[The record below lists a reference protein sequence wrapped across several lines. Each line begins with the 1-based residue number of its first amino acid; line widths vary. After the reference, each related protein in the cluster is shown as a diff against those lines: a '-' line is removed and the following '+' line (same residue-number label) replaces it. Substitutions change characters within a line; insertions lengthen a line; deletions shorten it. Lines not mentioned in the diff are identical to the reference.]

1 MTTRQTDKPK
11 PILIGLGANLTS
23 RHGAPRETI
32 ELALAS
38 LDDAGIAVTGV
49 APMYESAP
57 VPASDQPWFVNTVA
71 MLETALPPAELL
83 GLLHETE
90 EAFGRVRRERWEA
103 RVLDID
109 LLDYRG
115 QVSPDG
121 CPILPHPRMA
131 DRAFVLLPLRCL
143 VPDWRHPVTG
153 TPIDAL
159 VAALPADQ
167 EIRAMAPDGKG

>member
-1 MTTRQTDKPK
+1 MPA
-11 PILIGLGANLTS
+11 PILIGLGANLNS
-23 RHGAPRETI
+23 RHGSPRETI
-32 ELALAS
+32 KLALAS
-38 LDDAGIAVTGV
+38 LSDAGITVSAV

-71 MLETALPPAELL
+71 ALETELPPDALL
-83 GLLHETE
+83 SLLHKTE

-115 QVSPDG
+115 RVSPDG

-131 DRAFVLLPLRCL
+131 DRAFVLLPLHCL
-143 VPDWRHPVTG
+143 VPDWCHPVTG
-153 TPIDAL
+153 TPIGAL
-159 VAALPADQ
+159 IAALPADQ
-167 EIRAMAPDGKG
+167 KIRQMAAKGEG